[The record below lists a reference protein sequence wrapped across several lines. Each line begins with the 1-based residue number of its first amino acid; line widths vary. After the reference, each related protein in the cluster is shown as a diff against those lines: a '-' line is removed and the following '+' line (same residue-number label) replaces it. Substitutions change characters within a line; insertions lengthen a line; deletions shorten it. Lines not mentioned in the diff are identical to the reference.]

1 MLTWVDDLAVLM
13 WPWRVKNGI
22 ILPPAQRRRRDHR
35 HGHQGDEDEAG
46 YDYDAEPA
54 RRDG

>member
-54 RRDG
+54 RRDE